1 MKPSPKDGMPHVL
14 VGICGG
20 IAAYKAVE
28 LVRAL
33 QREGMAVRVVMT
45 GAAQEFI
52 QPLTFASLTG
62 HAVFT
67 DLWKGNEEGTIEHI
81 AQAQWADV
89 MVVAPATANTLAKL
103 AHGFA
108 DDFLSATYLATAAQ
122 VVLAPAMNVNMWQ
135 HAATRTNLQV
145 LRERGDLL
153 VEPESGELACGMVG
167 DGRLAAP
174 ESIVAAVRECVGQKR
189 DLEGEV
195 VLVTAGGTREPI
207 DPVRYLGN
215 RSSGKMGFA
224 LAAAAER
231 RGARVLVITANASA
245 PEPAGCEIVRVQTA
259 QQMQAAVL
267 ERLAEVTM
275 VIKAAAVA
283 DFRVAAVAEQKLR
296 REGALT
302 LELEPTDDIVRSVV
316 EHRQPGTL
324 VVAFAAEIG
333 LDVGSAREKLRR
345 KGVDAI
351 VLNDVSQMGLGF
363 DSDRNAAVFLA
374 KDCSVDIAE
383 ASKGDIAQ
391 RVLDEIV
398 ALQSRSLS
406 RMGSGT

>member
-1 MKPSPKDGMPHVL
+1 
-14 VGICGG
+14 
-20 IAAYKAVE
+20 
-28 LVRAL
+28 
-33 QREGMAVRVVMT
+33 
-45 GAAQEFI
+45 
-52 QPLTFASLTG
+52 
-62 HAVFT
+62 
-67 DLWKGNEEGTIEHI
+67 
-81 AQAQWADV
+81 
-89 MVVAPATANTLAKL
+89 
-103 AHGFA
+103 
-108 DDFLSATYLATAAQ
+108 
-122 VVLAPAMNVNMWQ
+122 
-135 HAATRTNLQV
+135 
-145 LRERGDLL
+145 
-153 VEPESGELACGMVG
+153 
-167 DGRLAAP
+167 
-174 ESIVAAVRECVGQKR
+174 
-189 DLEGEV
+189 
-195 VLVTAGGTREPI
+195 
-207 DPVRYLGN
+207 
-215 RSSGKMGFA
+215 
-224 LAAAAER
+224 
-231 RGARVLVITANASA
+231 
-245 PEPAGCEIVRVQTA
+245 
-259 QQMQAAVL
+259 
-267 ERLAEVTM
+267 
-275 VIKAAAVA
+275 
-283 DFRVAAVAEQKLR
+283 VAAVAEQKLR